1 MVMIKILIKTPSGYA
16 KSTEYKLRP
25 FLIGRKGK
33 MHQILTNK
41 EDSKILWIVDAQP
54 RQYHKII
61 KNVTVYKTMISKI
74 MQNKTIQ
81 KVAKITADQ
90 KKELNNMLTDQT
102 EIDVIKEKDWEEI
115 KKEFKEI

>member
-33 MHQILTNK
+33 IHKILTN
-41 EDSKILWIVDAQP
+41 DLDNQILWIVDAQP